1 VACDDCLRRTWLLE
15 AMGAHLDFRTG
26 SMIDVLDLDDNS
38 LIALTGGEMRRTLA
52 RRHSGFAAVDAQLL
66 RSRAQAA
73 SLTQLCRCEASY
85 PTALEGV
92 RASPAV
98 LHVAGG
104 LERFLTLCA
113 EDAVAVV
120 GSRKANEYGIDVAR
134 ALGRGISASGLTVV
148 SGMAL
153 GVDSACHEGALM
165 AGRRTIAVLPGCA
178 AETYPRSK
186 RVLHRQ
192 ILEAGAAI
200 SETGPGAA
208 IRRWMFPARNRIIAA
223 LCRLVV
229 VVQAGSG
236 SGALLTVDAARAYGR
251 EVGAVPGS
259 VLHVLSAESNA
270 LIAGGGWLI
279 RDAQDVLDVIF
290 GVGERV
296 ASNSCTRSLEPGQ
309 RAVIDAIRAGTD
321 TAAELARL
329 GHGGEQGLATLAS
342 LELAGVIRRTTGGRY
357 AVTP

>member
-15 AMGAHLDFRTG
+15 AMGAHLDFRMG
-26 SMIDVLDLDDNS
+26 AMLDVLDLDDNS
-38 LIALTGGEMRRTLA
+38 LLALTGGEMRRTLT
-52 RRHSGFAAVDAQLL
+52 RRYSGFAAVDAELL

-73 SLTQLCRCEASY
+73 SLTQLCRCEDSY
-85 PTALEGV
+85 PAALEDV
-92 RASPAV
+92 RAAPAV

-113 EDAVAVV
+113 EDAVALV
-120 GSRKANEYGIDVAR
+120 GSRKANEYGIEVAQ

-153 GVDSACHEGALM
+153 GVDSACHEGALLSG
-165 AGRRTIAVLPGCA
+165 GRTVAVLPGCA
-178 AETYPRSK
+178 AVAYPRSK
-186 RVLHRQ
+186 RALHRR
-192 ILEAGAAI
+192 IIEAGAAI

-223 LCRLVV
+223 LSRLVV
-229 VVQAGSG
+229 VVQAGNG

-251 EVGAVPGS
+251 ELGAVPGS
-259 VLHVLSAESNA
+259 VLHTLSAEPNA

-279 RDAQDVLDVIF
+279 RDAQDVVDVIF

-296 ASNSCTRSLEPGQ
+296 ASNSFTGSLGPGE

-321 TAAELARL
+321 TAAELASM
-329 GHGGEQGLATLAS
+329 GHGGQQGLATLAS
-342 LELAGVIRRTTGGRY
+342 LELAGVIRRRTGGRY